1 MILSSKSSPIGV
13 LKASRSVRGTTSVG
27 RMVVVLAVLG
37 AVRTGVLACAIAES
51 GSKGEIARA
60 SVCLQDR
67 VPVEYLRQMNSYF

>member
-1 MILSSKSSPIGV
+1 
-13 LKASRSVRGTTSVG
+13 
-27 RMVVVLAVLG
+27 MVVVLAVLG